1 MDYLSLKN
9 TVKHHDHMYYNLSAP
24 VLSDKEYDALYDE
37 LLRLEKARGYADNDS
52 PTIRIGAFKG
62 KVKHPRQLYSLK
74 KVYSEDEIPPSM
86 KVKTCKIDGANLSVT
101 YDINRSLQCILTR
114 GDGEFGESVA
124 HLREAIKDVPNQALP
139 YTYLG
144 EVVTDNE
151 VENYRNYVS
160 GALGLDDV
168 QEAKT
173 RNLRFI
179 VHDVLGSEQDYIHRL
194 QEANS
199 LGFRTVLT
207 IEDGE
212 YPQDGYVFRV
222 ETYKEERDLGYTSKA
237 PRFALALKERGAA
250 SAPTTLLD
258 IEWCVGRSGVVTPV
272 GLVEPVVLDDAK
284 ISRVILHN
292 LDFLLEHNLGPG
304 DTILIERMIT
314 PQFLSQIEESS
325 HPRFDQE
332 HAERQLGCKLR
343 KDGPRLFSE
352 ENNQRFLEYFTST
365 LGIKGLGPAL
375 LKKLNISEPL
385 DLYTNADW
393 SKLGSEKI
401 ADKIKEELKIPK
413 PYSLVL
419 ASLGIPGV
427 GKNTAKI
434 IARHLPSFE
443 QLKDIEFIQI
453 EGIGPVTRNNILVWL
468 ETNSDWV
475 TKLPYELHEH
485 PEVRQDEPSRIFV
498 VTGKLDMTKKAL
510 EEHLKRYNFVLKP
523 TITKDTSVLITSGER
538 SDKTEKAE
546 KYGIP
551 ILNYWEQKTKIL
563 NGDF

>member
-9 TVKHHDHMYYNLSAP
+9 TVKHHDNLYYNLSAP

-74 KVYSEDEIPPSM
+74 KVYSEEEIPVEM
-86 KVKTCKIDGANLSVT
+86 NIKTCKIDGANLSIT
-101 YDINRSLQCILTR
+101 YDKDKKLQCILTR

-124 HLREAIKDVPNQALP
+124 HLRDAIKDVPNEAHS

-144 EVVTDNE
+144 EVVTDNT

-160 GALGLDDV
+160 GALGLDDLS
-168 QEAKT
+168 EAKT

-179 VHDVLGSEQDYIHRL
+179 VHDVLGSTNNYKDRL
-194 QEANS
+194 KLASEV
-199 LGFRTVLT
+199 GFRTVLD
-207 IEDGE
+207 IQDGD

-222 ETYKEERDLGYTSKA
+222 ETYEEEQRLGYTSKH

-272 GLVEPVVLDDAK
+272 GLIEPVVLDDAK

-304 DTILIERMIT
+304 DLILIERMIT
-314 PQFLSQIEESS
+314 PQFLSQIEASK
-325 HPRFDQE
+325 HPRFDQA
-332 HAERQLGCKLR
+332 HAERQLGCKLN
-343 KDGPRLFSE
+343 KEGPRLFSE
-352 ENNQRFLEYFTST
+352 ENNQRFLEYFVST

-375 LKKLNISEPL
+375 LKKLEISDPL
-385 DLYTNADW
+385 ELYTSADW

-427 GKNTAKI
+427 GKSTARLI
-434 IARHLPSFE
+434 TQYLPSFD
-443 QLKDIEFIQI
+443 QLKDIEFVQI
-453 EGIGPVTRNNILVWL
+453 EGIGPVTRSNILIWL

-475 TKLPYELHEH
+475 KKLPYELHEH
-485 PEVRQDEPSRIFV
+485 PEVRQDEPARIFV

-510 EEHLKRYNFVLKP
+510 EDHLKRYNFVMKP
-523 TITKDTSVLITSGER
+523 AITKDTSILITGGEH
-538 SDKTEKAE
+538 SDKIEKAE

-551 ILNYWEQKTKIL
+551 IINYWEHKTRIL

>member
-1 MDYLSLKN
+1 
-9 TVKHHDHMYYNLSAP
+9 MYYNLSTP

-37 LLRLEKARGYADNDS
+37 LLRLEKVRGYADNDS

-74 KVYSEDEIPPSM
+74 KVYSEEEIPSEM
-86 KVKTCKIDGANLSVT
+86 SVKTCKIDGANLSVT
-101 YDINRSLQCILTR
+101 YDKNEKLQCILTR

-124 HLREAIKDVPNQALP
+124 HLRAAIQDIPETAAD

-168 QEAKT
+168 SEAKT

-179 VHDVLGSEQDYIHRL
+179 VHDVLGCTYDYKMRL
-194 QEANS
+194 KMASDE
-199 LGFRTVLT
+199 GFRTVLDL
-207 IEDGE
+207 ENGQ

-222 ETYKEERDLGYTSKA
+222 ETYDEEQRLGYTSKA

-250 SAPTTLLD
+250 SAPTTLIDL
-258 IEWCVGRSGVVTPV
+258 EWCVGRSGVVTPV
-272 GLVEPVVLDDAK
+272 GLIEPVILDDAK

-292 LDFLLEHNLGPG
+292 LDFLIEHNLGPG

-314 PQFLSQIEESS
+314 PQFLAQIEASK

-343 KDGPRLFSE
+343 KEGPRLFSE

-365 LGIKGLGPAL
+365 LGIKGLGPVL
-375 LKKLNISEPL
+375 LKKLDISEPL
-385 DLYTNADW
+385 ELYTSADW

-427 GKNTAKI
+427 GKSTAKLI
-434 IARHLPSFE
+434 VKHLPSFA

-453 EGIGPVTRNNILVWL
+453 EGIGPVTRNNILMWL

-475 TKLPYELHEH
+475 TKLPYELHEY
-485 PEVRQDEPSRIFV
+485 PEIRQDEPARIFV

-510 EEHLKRYNFVLKP
+510 EEHLKRYNFVMKS
-523 TITKDTSVLITSGER
+523 TVTKDTSVLITSGER

-546 KYGIP
+546 KYKVP
-551 ILNYWEQKTKIL
+551 ILNYWEQRTKIL